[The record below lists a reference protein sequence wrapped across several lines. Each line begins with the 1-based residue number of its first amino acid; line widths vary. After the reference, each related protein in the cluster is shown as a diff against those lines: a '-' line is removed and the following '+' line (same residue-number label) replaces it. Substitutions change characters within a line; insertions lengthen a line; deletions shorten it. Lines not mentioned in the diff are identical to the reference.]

1 MNAHRALRAGL
12 LGAALVLGG
21 LLLAQTA
28 QAAPALQDD
37 GSIRGRVFFDENDD
51 GIFDTDESPVRGV
64 VVRLEDEDGNTD
76 TEETSRIGIFRFDDL
91 ADGTYTVSVELDEEQ
106 ADTYGDADDYED
118 IEVSGELVS
127 GIDFALPPADEDG
140 AMDDEDEDVDEEDM
154 DDDEADDEDADD
166 EDMDDEADDADMDD
180 DADEDPQAVVEQL
193 RSLLRAADEQGI
205 TVDDLDSN
213 LRDAIQS
220 VIDDLSEEE
229 REAIEQAIALDLE
242 LATLAESTGAIQLLD
257 DIDDMD
263 DDMDEDEGMDEDED
277 EADDEDDDA
286 GMDDDGSMGADSQDA
301 AMVQDMPSTGAG
313 DLFGW
318 PAFLALMAVMGLL
331 GFVGMSRE
339 RNGV

>member
-1 MNAHRALRAGL
+1 MNVHRALRAGL

-64 VVRLEDEDGNTD
+64 VVRLEDEDGNTE

-91 ADGTYTVSVELDEEQ
+91 ADGTYTVSVELDEDQ
-106 ADTYGDADDYED
+106 ADTYADADDYED

-127 GIDFALPPADEDG
+127 GIDFALPPADGDG
-140 AMDDEDEDVDEEDM
+140 AMDDDDEDADENADEEDM
-154 DDDEADDEDADD
+154 DDDAADDEDADD
-166 EDMDDEADDADMDD
+166 EDMDDDADDADMDED
-180 DADEDPQAVVEQL
+180 EDEDPQAVVEQL

-220 VIDDLSEEE
+220 VIDDLSDEE
-229 REAIEQAIALDLE
+229 RDAIEQAIALDLE

-257 DIDDMD
+257 DVDDMD
-263 DDMDEDEGMDEDED
+263 DDEGMDDED
-277 EADDEDDDA
+277 EADVDEDDED
-286 GMDDDGSMGADSQDA
+286 MDDDADMDSDSQDA

-339 RNGV
+339 RSGA